1 MEFWEESILL
11 TVGRPASYDAA
22 LTEIAGSLKHSCAGQ
37 RRKRVNLRDYA
48 GQVGI
53 VLQ

>member
-1 MEFWEESILL
+1 MLRDQSQSGGMGAEKH
-11 TVGRPASYDAA
+11 T

-37 RRKRVNLRDYA
+37 LRKRVNLRDYA

>member
-1 MEFWEESILL
+1 MKAPGNILS
-11 TVGRPASYDAA
+11 RHA

-37 RRKRVNLRDYA
+37 WQKRVNLRDST

-53 VLQ
+53 VPQKLLG